1 MLQNYEVKSNSFT
14 DNDEVIENA
23 NREGSLKINPD
34 DEITSNI
41 IFRAVRDLFGD
52 SVKKANK
59 RVDRSYKRVFLNLSK
74 REKILEESNNETEE
88 EWKKLQGNAS
98 AIAKE
103 AGDGEWQ
110 VLVSDECLLSFARF
124 ENGRCDGRVMV
135 CEVKFIKSNTRKR
148 IETQIIY
155 DHHALK
161 PHIAAAINDR
171 LVESDI
177 VSRAKSVLS
186 LMDKSYVCS
195 GFLASEINYDL
206 ELYELNFEKHYIE
219 QLKTSDGTVEER
231 IFSSECEVFTNSA
244 GLTCSRCCKLK
255 KCFKRKEKRNQEKH
269 GIHPRTNHRYM
280 SKDQLVDKVAMEKKK
295 MEEQKRRRERVEA
308 EMIEVVEEDHKDL
321 KFMMAN
327 VKTNM
332 IPEDMVLFWEQQ
344 QRMFETKSSK
354 GYRWHP
360 R

>member
-1 MLQNYEVKSNSFT
+1 MVSYSILIFKNSSTEPSLQFGRIKDIFTFCLQFKIIDDSRLLSYRVLQNYEVKSNSFT

-148 IETQIIY
+148 IET
-155 DHHALK
+155 
-161 PHIAAAINDR
+161 
-171 LVESDI
+171 
-177 VSRAKSVLS
+177 
-186 LMDKSYVCS
+186 
-195 GFLASEINYDL
+195 
-206 ELYELNFEKHYIE
+206 
-219 QLKTSDGTVEER
+219 
-231 IFSSECEVFTNSA
+231 
-244 GLTCSRCCKLK
+244 
-255 KCFKRKEKRNQEKH
+255 
-269 GIHPRTNHRYM
+269 
-280 SKDQLVDKVAMEKKK
+280 
-295 MEEQKRRRERVEA
+295 
-308 EMIEVVEEDHKDL
+308 
-321 KFMMAN
+321 
-327 VKTNM
+327 
-332 IPEDMVLFWEQQ
+332 
-344 QRMFETKSSK
+344 
-354 GYRWHP
+354 
-360 R
+360 